1 MKVQIVYLLLAAT
14 LLSGSAAI
22 SAKTIQEPFI
32 PAIAGLQSKA
42 MLLGFAKNQYDLGMA
57 YYDETKIPRNTA
69 KAIEWLTLASEK
81 NYAPAKVTL
90 AKMLLTGDGVKPNQA
105 LAMQLL
111 QQAVGQGDEQ
121 AKQILKNIA
130 NVSAASQQ
138 YSAVDQTLLCKGWH
152 TQNMTIPFFLEQL
165 SRDDVEGKAHKNI
178 ETQLKQNYIQQDVYK
193 YYPEYKDAEGDIPYI
208 QIFLPKNVNTSLF
221 NKIELTNHYGYGFN
235 FEGTIR
241 PSESIEKL
249 KKLIEDRDKIQL
261 KQLNAEQFNRDLRQ
275 MNLFHSRQNYDA
287 AGKITEKLTA
297 QFQNSYLIHKDN
309 LQSLYFASKPR
320 DADNYFWEF
329 IYLTKLKNGNVQ
341 MICGVTS

>member
-1 MKVQIVYLLLAAT
+1 MKDQIVYLLLATT
-14 LLSGSAAI
+14 LLSGSSAI

-57 YYDETKIPRNTA
+57 YYDGTKIPRNTA
-69 KAIEWLTLASEK
+69 KAIEWLNLASEK

-90 AKMLLTGDGVKPNQA
+90 AKMLLSGDGVKPNQA

-138 YSAVDQTLLCKGWH
+138 YSAIDQILLRKGWY
-152 TQNMTIPFFLEQL
+152 TQNMTVPSFLEQMA
-165 SRDDVEGKAHKNI
+165 REEIEGTAHKNI
-178 ETQLKQNYIQQDVYK
+178 ETQLKQAYMQQDVYK
-193 YYPEYKDAEGDIPYI
+193 YYPEYKDAEGDTPHV
-208 QIFLPKNVNTSLF
+208 QIFLPKNVSTALF
-221 NKIELTNHYGYGFN
+221 NKIEFTDHYGYGFN

-241 PSESIEKL
+241 QSESIEKL

-261 KQLNAEQFNRDLRQ
+261 RQLDAEQFNRDLKQ
-275 MNLFHSRQNYDA
+275 LNLFHSRQNYDA
-287 AGKITEKLTA
+287 AWKITEKLTA

-309 LQSLYFASKPR
+309 LQLLYFASKPR
-320 DADNYFWEF
+320 GVDSSFWEF
-329 IYLTKLKNGNVQ
+329 IYLTKLKNGNIQ
-341 MICGVTS
+341 IICGVTS